1 MIELYHFWDSPCCF
15 KVRIVL
21 AEKKID
27 WKPHLIASV
36 QFDHF
41 KPKYQALN
49 PHSIVPTLIHEDHI
63 LLQSGVIA
71 EYLDE
76 AFPDNGLRPIN
87 SVDRAIMRQ
96 WTHDEQAYLFPLI
109 IIMSFNLMMT
119 LREKAYGMDQ
129 LREWSKRHPDQARAQ
144 DYLKRVSSP
153 MDKQAV
159 DSAAKKF
166 TWHMERLEKQ
176 IEISGGPW
184 ICGKVYSLA
193 DISLGPILDRI
204 EYLDLL
210 GVLDKAPRVAEWFKK
225 IKDRQAFQE
234 AAPGFEYRMW
244 GPKKPVPKTHVG
256 SDAPY
261 GAFPSE

>member
-15 KVRIVL
+15 KVRTVL
-21 AEKKID
+21 AEKKIE

-41 KPKYQALN
+41 QPEYQMLN
-49 PHSIVPTLIHEDHI
+49 PHSIVPTLIDGDHI

-76 AFPDNGLRPIN
+76 KFPDIGLKPN
-87 SVDRAIMRQ
+87 NPADRATMRQ
-96 WTHDEQAYLFPLI
+96 WAHDEQAYLFPLI

-144 DYLKRVSSP
+144 DYLNRVSSP
-153 MDKQAV
+153 MDEEAV
-159 DSAAKKF
+159 NAAAKKF

-176 IEISGGPW
+176 IEVSGGPW
-184 ICGKVYSLA
+184 ICGKTYSLA
-193 DISLGPILDRI
+193 DISLGPILDRM

-210 GVLDKAPRVAEWFKK
+210 RVLDNAPRVAELYEL
-225 IKDRQAFQE
+225 IKARPAFQK
-234 AAPGFEYRMW
+234 AAPDFEYRMW
-244 GPKKPVPKTHVG
+244 GPKKPIPKSQVG
-256 SDAPY
+256 PDAPY
-261 GAFPSE
+261 GSFPSK